1 MRMNNKCMKDSQV
14 TIYQWTFLKL
24 KNVKSFSE
32 KMVNLIGDVL
42 AKNKRKNTWR
52 QKLSDNFMTK
62 FEKDKLS
69 KKWRVKKTF
78 LNKSFILKLWSNT
91 SHMSK
96 ITLWEEPLKKMLNKL
111 PILMKILNMKPQ
123 VMNKIF

>member
-1 MRMNNKCMKDSQV
+1 MRMSNKCMKDSQV

-32 KMVNLIGDVL
+32 KMVSLIGDVL

-52 QKLSDNFMTK
+52 QKLLENFMMK
-62 FEKDKLS
+62 LEKDKLS
-69 KKWRVKKTF
+69 KKWKVKRTF

-96 ITLWEEPLKKMLNKL
+96 ITLWEEPLNKTLNKL
-111 PILMKILNMKPQ
+111 SILMKILNMKPQ
-123 VMNKIF
+123 AMNKIL